1 MWIKTYGRLY
11 QNLCST
17 TCEIPIGLYRTDMIR
32 KERNQPNNKNQMN
45 KVIFKINNRI
55 LLSFKIIFT

>member
-17 TCEIPIGLYRTDMIR
+17 TCEIPIGLYRTDKIR
-32 KERNQPNNKNQMN
+32 KERHQPNNNKNQSN
-45 KVIFKINNRI
+45 KVCYFHFFNQK
-55 LLSFKIIFT
+55 